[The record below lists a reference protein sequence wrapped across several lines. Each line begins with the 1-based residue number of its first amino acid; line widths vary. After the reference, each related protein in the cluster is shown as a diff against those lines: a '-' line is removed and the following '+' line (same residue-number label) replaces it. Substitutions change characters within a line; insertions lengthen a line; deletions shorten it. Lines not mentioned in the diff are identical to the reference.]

1 MRPARGLE
9 ADPDPCLFYAA
20 KLTALHYILIQNER
34 VKADRFR
41 RDGDVETADKI
52 FEDLLRTC
60 KSRETVNVNG
70 NKD

>member
-1 MRPARGLE
+1 MRPARDLE
-9 ADPDPCLFYAA
+9 VDPCRFYAN
-20 KLTALHYILIQNER
+20 KLTALHYILIQNEC

-41 RDGDVETADKI
+41 RDGVVECADKI

-60 KSRETVNVNG
+60 KSRETLNVNG